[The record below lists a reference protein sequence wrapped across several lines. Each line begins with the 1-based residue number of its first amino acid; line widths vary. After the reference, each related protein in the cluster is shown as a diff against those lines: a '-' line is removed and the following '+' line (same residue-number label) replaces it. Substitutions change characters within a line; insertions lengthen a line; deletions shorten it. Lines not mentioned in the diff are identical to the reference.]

1 MYQKRFYTVLLLLA
15 VLFLPFIG
23 CSSSSGGSD
32 TPDTP
37 PAIEL
42 PTMDTIVGSWT
53 ISETTDKR
61 DEKDYDRDKNV
72 DEIIGQE
79 TESITFTFNADG
91 TFLATQKESV
101 EYISGFYPNSI
112 AYGLKKGS
120 YSISADGILTINLAG
135 EAFTNSIEDPDKIV
149 WTATTSM
156 ESVSYAIIGNALYPY
171 VFSRVGDGSGLVG
184 TWEGFSSSQDSLSD
198 PIEYERTLIEIT
210 ESTITKQN
218 YYKDTDEWVLDD
230 EETYAYAPRTATT
243 ITVTAEP
250 GTVNEETYVA
260 NCFLDEDFLYIDYD
274 DNNLVLVKDDSRHA
288 GR

>member
-101 EYISGFYPNSI
+101 EYISGF
-112 AYGLKKGS
+112 
-120 YSISADGILTINLAG
+120 
-135 EAFTNSIEDPDKIV
+135 
-149 WTATTSM
+149 
-156 ESVSYAIIGNALYPY
+156 
-171 VFSRVGDGSGLVG
+171 
-184 TWEGFSSSQDSLSD
+184 
-198 PIEYERTLIEIT
+198 
-210 ESTITKQN
+210 
-218 YYKDTDEWVLDD
+218 
-230 EETYAYAPRTATT
+230 
-243 ITVTAEP
+243 
-250 GTVNEETYVA
+250 
-260 NCFLDEDFLYIDYD
+260 
-274 DNNLVLVKDDSRHA
+274 
-288 GR
+288 